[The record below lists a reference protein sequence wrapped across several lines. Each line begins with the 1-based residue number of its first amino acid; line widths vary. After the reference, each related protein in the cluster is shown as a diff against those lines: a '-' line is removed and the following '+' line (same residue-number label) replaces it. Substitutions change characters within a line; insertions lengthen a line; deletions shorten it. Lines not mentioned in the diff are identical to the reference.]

1 MKKRV
6 AIIGGGASGV
16 LAAIL
21 LNNKYDVCI
30 FERQSR
36 ILKKV
41 IQSGNGMCNL
51 TNEALGN
58 IDNLK
63 DKYNVDLKDVFKK
76 FDLDKCKE
84 TFEELGLIIK
94 KDNEGRYYPYSKKAN
109 SVVHVLNRALEEKGV
124 KVYCDTLITSIEH
137 KDKFILNNKYEA
149 DIVILAS
156 GSKASLNYN
165 YNGYNLAKSLGL
177 KITDV
182 RESLVG
188 LKCVEKVLSLSGI
201 RIKAN
206 VDMYINDKQITSN
219 FGEVQFKDD
228 GLSGIVVMEESR
240 FYEKGQNC
248 KLCLDFVYDYKE
260 DELKEKLEA
269 LYNKFKSYEE
279 VLAAYVPKMLA
290 LNIAKRSESIDDL
303 VKGLKS
309 YTLNITS
316 TYGFE
321 NAQVCK
327 GGVSLDDVDINSFES
342 KKVKGLYIT
351 GEVLDVDGTCGGYNL
366 HFAWASAF
374 SVSDALNNK

>member
-1 MKKRV
+1 MKQRV

-51 TNEALGN
+51 TNDALADISCLN
-58 IDNLK
+58 
-63 DKYNVDLKDVFKK
+63 DKYNTKLTDVFKK

-84 TFEELGLIIK
+84 TFEALGLIIR

-109 SVVHVLNRALEEKGV
+109 SVVHVLNRALEEKNV
-124 KVYCDTLITSIEH
+124 KVYCDTLITSIEK

-156 GSKASLNYN
+156 GSKASVNYN

-177 KITDV
+177 KIVDV

-188 LKCVEKVLSLSGI
+188 LKCAEKVLSLSGI

-206 VDMYINDKQITSN
+206 VDMYINDKQITSD

-248 KLCLDFVYDYKE
+248 KLNLDFVYDYKE
-260 DELKEKLEA
+260 EDLKEELVKL
-269 LYNKFKSYEE
+269 YYKFGSYEE
-279 VLAAYVPKMLA
+279 ALIAFVPKMLA
-290 LNIAKRSESIDDL
+290 QDIAKRSKSIDDL
-303 VKGLKS
+303 VKNLKS
-309 YTLNITS
+309 YTLHITS

-321 NAQVCK
+321 SAQVCK
-327 GGVSLDDVDINSFES
+327 GGVSLDEIDLNSFES
-342 KKVKGLYIT
+342 KKHKGLYIT
-351 GEVLDVDGTCGGYNL
+351 GELLDVDGTCGGYNL

-374 SVSDALNNK
+374 SVSNALNNK